1 MTSPDSIRATIET
14 YWAAFSAGDKA
25 RWLGLY
31 ADDAT
36 IEDPVGSGVCRG
48 RDEIA
53 GFWDQSRALADSIEL
68 RGVVLNVCG
77 DECAFAMEVRPTIG
91 GDVYTMTAID
101 VMRFDA
107 DGRIASMR
115 AFWQADQL
123 RPAED

>member
-1 MTSPDSIRATIET
+1 MTSPDSIRETIEK

-25 RWLGLY
+25 SWLALY

-36 IEDPVGSGVCRG
+36 VEDPVGSGVRRG
-48 RDEIA
+48 RDEIGA
-53 GFWDQSRALADSIEL
+53 FWDESRALADSIEL
-68 RGVVLNVCG
+68 RGEVLNVCG

-91 GDVYTMTAID
+91 GDVYSMTAID
-101 VMRFDA
+101 VMQFDA

>member
-1 MTSPDSIRATIET
+1 MPSIDEMR
-14 YWAAFSAGDKA
+14 SAVEAYLSLVASGTA
-25 RWLGLY
+25 EEISALY

-36 IEDPVGSGVCRG
+36 VEDPVGSDVHRG
-48 RDEIA
+48 HDEIGA
-53 GFWDQSRALADSIEL
+53 FWDQSRALADSIEL

-107 DGRIASMR
+107 DDRIASMR

-123 RPAED
+123 RPNDG

>member
-1 MTSPDSIRATIET
+1 MSDIRATIEK

-25 RWLGLY
+25 GWLALY

-36 IEDPVGSGVCRG
+36 VEDPVGSDVCHG
-48 RDEIA
+48 HDEIGA
-53 GFWDQSRALADSIEL
+53 FWDQSRALADSIEL
-68 RGVVLNVCG
+68 RGGVLNVCG
-77 DECAFAMEVRPTIG
+77 DECAFTMEVRPTIG
-91 GDVYTMTAID
+91 GAVYSMTAID
-101 VMRFDA
+101 VMRFAA

>member
-1 MTSPDSIRATIET
+1 MIRATIEA
-14 YWAAFSAGDKA
+14 YWAAFSAGDKDT
-25 RWLGLY
+25 WLSLY

-36 IEDPVGSGVCRG
+36 VEDPVGSGVCRG
-48 RDEIA
+48 REEIGA
-53 GFWDQSRALADSIEL
+53 FWDQSRALADSIEL

-91 GDVYTMTAID
+91 GAVYTMTAID
-101 VMRFDA
+101 VMRFDG